1 MKKLISLLLPIISLI
16 ALATTLSGE
25 GLSTYEKLLNT
36 AREKGSARII
46 ILLDVKNLE
55 ALTEKSTQYK
65 VIEPGLSFPAA
76 GVQADLDLQ
85 QAVDTAAYS
94 VLYQLNGKD
103 YRLNHTYST
112 LPYLALEVSP
122 ETLAF
127 LPTLPQVLY
136 IYEDRPRPLA
146 DYPLAEKKPL
156 ENRAAA
162 VSNDRLDRPMLATS
176 VALIGAK
183 TAWSMGYTG
192 AGWYV
197 AILDTGIRRTHEFF
211 AGKTI
216 QEACFSSGYDCPNG
230 NTEMIGPGAAAHYES
245 TYYGYDHGTHVS
257 GIAAGKTNSLKG
269 VAKDSKILAVQV
281 FSRFSASECGGES
294 DCVMSYDSD
303 QTKGL
308 EHVYSLRSAYSIAAV
323 NMSLGGGEYNLPCT
337 TGQPQ
342 LAAMNNLKSVR
353 IATAVATGNDG
364 YCDAVS
370 SPACI
375 PAAVAVG
382 ASTDS
387 DIEAGFNNWSE
398 TLQELFA
405 PGVNI
410 YSSTGESDSSYDS
423 WSGTSMATP
432 HVTGAWALLR
442 QASSSS
448 SVDEILAALQKT
460 GPAIDTLCGSGG
472 SCPRIEVDDAIDRLL
487 GNTDSITVTAPN
499 GGEKWGIGSTYA
511 VTWTSSGA
519 IANVKIEYSIDSG
532 ARWTTIAASTNNTG
546 SYNWTIPDKPSTR
559 CKVRIGE
566 AVDGRPSDTCNSTFS
581 IVTVTNPTLTVTSPN
596 GGEKWDAGTVHNIT
610 WTSTGTVG
618 NVKIE
623 YSSNNGSSW
632 NTVFD
637 STPNDGSYSWT
648 LPTLNS
654 TTCKVR
660 IGEASDGSPTDAS
673 NAVFSIIIPL
683 PPEISLNRTQ
693 FYYGAIAGGAVTG
706 AQALRIDNTGGGA
719 LQWTALA
726 NNSWI
731 ITSPASGT
739 DSGESA
745 LSAAPGALAVGSYTG
760 SVTVAASGAVNTPQT
775 VNAQLT
781 IKEAAQDEAPF
792 GSFDSPSDG
801 STVRGSFALT
811 GWALDDVGVAGVKIY
826 RQDNENLIYIGDAL
840 LVEGARPDVEALYP
854 TMPMSYRAGWGY
866 MLLSY
871 FLPDGGNGVYVLTAI
886 ATDLSGKQTTLGS
899 KTVTVDN
906 ANAVKPFG
914 AIDNPA
920 PGGEA
925 SGSKFRN
932 SGWALTPLPNMIPI
946 DGSTMSVYIDGVNKG
961 RPTYNIYRADI
972 AGLFPGYLNSNGAH
986 AYFIFDMTTL
996 ENGIHTIAWTATDNA
1011 GNAEGIGSRYFIVQN
1026 SGSGDQ
1032 EPGAGEKGSE
1042 EARKSGRAEKE
1053 KSRRGSAAFSPCSPV
1068 FDSRSPVFDSYAP
1081 VNDRSGAVGV
1091 IKGYREDAAPQMIYP
1106 DATGIITIEIKELE
1120 RVEIHFPA
1128 SPVNNV
1134 SPLPI
1139 GSTLDREKGI
1149 FYWNPGPGFIGNYE
1163 FVFTDTSGNHS
1174 KRVKI
1179 KILPGQ

>member
-16 ALATTLSGE
+16 ALATALPGE

-46 ILLDVKNLE
+46 ILLDVKNLK
-55 ALTEKSTQYK
+55 ALTEKSNQYQ

-76 GVQADLDLQ
+76 GIQADLDLQ

-146 DYPLAEKKPL
+146 DYPVEEKKPL

-162 VSNDRLDRPMLATS
+162 VSNDRPDQPMLTTS
-176 VALIGAK
+176 VARIGAK
-183 TAWSMGYTG
+183 TSWLMGYTG
-192 AGWYV
+192 SGWYV

-216 QEACFSSGYDCPNG
+216 QEACFSLQNDCPDG
-230 NTEMIGPGAAAHYES
+230 STEMYGTGAAAHYES
-245 TYYGYDHGTHVS
+245 IYDGYDHGTHVS
-257 GIAAGKTNSLKG
+257 GIAAGKIGSLKG
-269 VAKDSKILAVQV
+269 VARDSKILAIQV
-281 FSRFSASECGGES
+281 FSRFSASDCVS
-294 DCVMSYDSD
+294 SSPCVMSYDSD
-303 QTKGL
+303 QVKGL
-308 EHVYSLRSAYSIAAV
+308 DYVYSLRSTYSIAAV
-323 NMSLGGGEYNLPCT
+323 NMSLGGGLYDEKDCT
-337 TGQPQ
+337 DQKQEKAIG
-342 LAAMNNLKSVR
+342 NLKAVR
-353 IATAVATGNDG
+353 IATAIATGNDG
-364 YCDAVS
+364 SCGTIS

-375 PAAVAVG
+375 SAAVAVG
-382 ASTDS
+382 ASNDS
-387 DIEAGFNNWSE
+387 DEEAGFNNWSE
-398 TLQELFA
+398 TLQDLFA
-405 PGVNI
+405 PGVGI
-410 YSSTGESDSSYDS
+410 YSSTGESDSSYAS

-442 QASSSS
+442 QASSGS
-448 SVDEILAALQKT
+448 SVDAILRALRDT
-460 GPAIDTLCGSGG
+460 GPEVGTLCGGGG
-472 SCPRIEVDDAIDRLL
+472 SCPRIQVDDAINKLL
-487 GNTDSITVTAPN
+487 GKSITIIVPN
-499 GGEKWGIGSTYA
+499 GGESWSVNSAHAI
-511 VTWTSSGA
+511 TWTSTGSVGD
-519 IANVKIEYSIDSG
+519 VKIEYSTDNG
-532 ARWTTIAASTNNTG
+532 NRWSTIAASTKNTG
-546 SYNWTIPDKPSTR
+546 SYNWTVPNSPSTR
-559 CKVRIGE
+559 CIVRVKE
-566 AVDGRPSDTCNSTFS
+566 AVAGKPLDNSNETFS
-581 IVTVTNPTLTVTSPN
+581 IGPVTTPTITVTSPN
-596 GGEKWDAGTVHNIT
+596 GGEKWEEGSIHNIT
-610 WTSTGTVG
+610 WTTTGSVG

-623 YSSNNGSSW
+623 YSSNNGGSW
-632 NTVFD
+632 TSVIG
-637 STPNDGSYSWT
+637 STANDGSYSWT
-648 LPTLNS
+648 VPNITS
-654 TTCKVR
+654 TSCRVR

-745 LSAAPGALAVGSYTG
+745 LSAAPGALAVGTYTG

-781 IKEAAQDEAPF
+781 IKDAAQDEAPF

-899 KTVTVDN
+899 KTLTVDN

-1068 FDSRSPVFDSYAP
+1068 FDSRSPEIDSNAP
-1081 VNDRSGAVGV
+1081 DPDWNGPASV
-1091 IKGYREDAAPQMIYP
+1091 IKGYREDAAPQRIYP
-1106 DATGIITIEIKELE
+1106 DATGIITVEIKELE

>member
-1 MKKLISLLLPIISLI
+1 MKKIIFLLLPIIVMITLS
-16 ALATTLSGE
+16 TTLPGE
-25 GLSTYEKLLNT
+25 ELSTYEKLLNT

-76 GVQADLDLQ
+76 GVQADLDLR

-122 ETLAF
+122 ETLAL
-127 LPTLPQVLY
+127 LPTLPQVLD
-136 IYEDRPRPLA
+136 IFEDKARPLA
-146 DYPLAEKKPL
+146 DYHVEEKKPL
-156 ENRAAA
+156 EKPFAGGR
-162 VSNDRLDRPMLATS
+162 NDGLDRPMLTS
-176 VALIGAK
+176 SIPLIGAN

-216 QEACFSSGYDCPNG
+216 LEACFSTNADCPNG
-230 NTEMIGPGAAAHYES
+230 TNLMIGPGAAAHYES
-245 TYYGYDHGTHVS
+245 NYYGYDHGTHVS

-281 FSRFSASECGGES
+281 FSRFSAADCGGDS
-294 DCVMSYDSD
+294 DCVMSWDSD

-308 EHVYSLRSAYSIAAV
+308 EHVYSLRSTYSIAAV

-337 TGQPQ
+337 GEPQ
-342 LAAMNNLKSVR
+342 QAAMNNLKAVR
-353 IATAVATGNDG
+353 IATAVATGNEG

-382 ASTDS
+382 ASNDS

-405 PGVNI
+405 PGVGI
-410 YSSTGESDSSYDS
+410 YSSTGESDSSYES

-460 GPAIDTLCGSGG
+460 GPAIDTLCGGGG

-511 VTWTSSGA
+511 VAWTSSGA
-519 IANVKIEYSIDSG
+519 IDNVKIEYSTDNG
-532 ARWTTIAASTNNTG
+532 ARWSTIVASTKNTG
-546 SYNWTIPDKPSTR
+546 SYNWTIPNKPSIR

-581 IVTVTNPTLTVTSPN
+581 IVTVTNPTLTVTTPN
-596 GGEKWDAGTVHNIT
+596 GGEKWDAATVHNIT
-610 WTSTGTVG
+610 WTSTGSVG

-623 YSSNNGSSW
+623 YSSNNGGSW
-632 NTVFD
+632 NTVFG
-637 STPNDGSYSWT
+637 STANNGSYSWT

-654 TTCKVR
+654 TACKVR
-660 IGEASDGSPTDAS
+660 IGEASDGSPTDTS

-683 PPEISLNRTQ
+683 PPEISLNRAQ

-706 AQALRIDNTGGGA
+706 AQTLRIDNNGGGT

-726 NNSWI
+726 NTAWI
-731 ITSPASGT
+731 IAAPASGT

-745 LSAAPGALAVGSYTG
+745 LSAVPGALAVGTYTG
-760 SVTVAASGAVNTPQT
+760 SVTVAAPGATNTPQT

-781 IKEAAQDEAPF
+781 IKDAAQDEAPF
-792 GSFDSPSDG
+792 GSFDTPVDG

-811 GWALDDVGVAGVKIY
+811 GWALDDVGVASVKIY

-854 TMPMSYRAGWGY
+854 TMPRSYQAGWGY

-925 SGSKFRN
+925 SGSNFRN

-972 AGLFPGYLNSNGAH
+972 AGLFPDYLNSGGAH

-1026 SGSGDQ
+1026 T
-1032 EPGAGEKGSE
+1032 GADMD
-1042 EARKSGRAEKE
+1042 
-1053 KSRRGSAAFSPCSPV
+1053 RRGEPPCSPA
-1068 FDSRSPVFDSYAP
+1068 FDSYSP
-1081 VNDRSGAVGV
+1081 ISDRSGAVGV
-1091 IKGYREDAAPQMIYP
+1091 IKGYRENAAPQAVYP
-1106 DATGIITIEIKELE
+1106 DGNGIISIEIKELE

-1149 FYWNPGPGFIGNYE
+1149 FYWNPGPGFIGNYQLE
-1163 FVFTDTSGNHS
+1163 FTDNSGNHS
-1174 KRVKI
+1174 KRLKI